1 MLSLLQANLAPT
13 ASTSAQGIPT
23 FTIADLLGPYYIFII
38 LAIGLLFLL
47 LGILFIFR
55 FHNHRLNLVP
65 TGQDQLMTYRI
76 LMPKFKK
83 EEDIK
88 STPSLQQIQEKV
100 SIAETFYSALGG
112 LKAQKG
118 FKSWLYGRSDAI
130 ALEMVAYEGL
140 ITFYLT
146 TPKYLH
152 EFIEQQLHAQ
162 YPDAQIDLIDD
173 YNLFKPDSLIVG
185 GYLSLKRP
193 SVVPIKTYK
202 NSDSDPLNAITNAM
216 SKVPNDEGLAIQFI
230 VRSAHKEWRGLGRKI
245 TKNMQK
251 GMTFDEALKGKSG
264 SGWSSI
270 FKSSEKIAEEKQ
282 SLSERRMTKN
292 EEEMVQGIGEKMSK
306 AGMDVN
312 IRIISATKSIDS
324 ANTSLNQ
331 VLQAFS
337 QYNIYEYGN
346 AFEAITPRSKK
357 TLIRDFIY
365 RRFNEN
371 RKIILNTEEMAS
383 LWHLPLPSTETPN
396 IRWLSARIQPAPS
409 EIPNSGDLHLGYNLF
424 RGKKTEI
431 YTDNEDRARHMYVV
445 GKTGSGKSYFLRYLA
460 LQDIKNGHGICVV
473 DPHGDLVNAIA
484 GSIPKERYDDIIYF
498 NPASVERPFGLNMLE
513 YSSDNPEQKTMVVNE
528 MLAIFDQLYDLKST
542 GGPMFELYMRNSM
555 LLVMDDPDTG
565 STLLEIS
572 KVLADEEFRKLKLSK
587 CKNQVVIDFWTK
599 EAEKAGGEAALANIV
614 PYITSKMTAFI
625 SNDIMRPIIA
635 QQTSAFDFRKAM
647 DEGKILL
654 VNLSKGKLGE
664 INAALIGMIVVGK
677 LQVAAF
683 SRTDIPEDQRKD
695 FFLYIDEFQNF
706 ITPSIASILSEARKY
721 RLSLILAHQY
731 MGQLVKNGNTEIRDA
746 ILGNVGS
753 YLVAR
758 IGPEDVEILGKIFEP
773 TFTGYD
779 LMNTDKFTW
788 NVKLIVGNAQVAP
801 FTMKAV
807 PPDSVSEELA
817 DKLIRLSAL
826 KYGRDRDIVE
836 KEIMARAG
844 MEMKDIIQK
853 KEPSPHDLAG
863 L

>member
-1 MLSLLQANLAPT
+1 
-13 ASTSAQGIPT
+13 
-23 FTIADLLGPYYIFII
+23 
-38 LAIGLLFLL
+38 
-47 LGILFIFR
+47 
-55 FHNHRLNLVP
+55 
-65 TGQDQLMTYRI
+65 
-76 LMPKFKK
+76 
-83 EEDIK
+83 
-88 STPSLQQIQEKV
+88 
-100 SIAETFYSALGG
+100 
-112 LKAQKG
+112 
-118 FKSWLYGRSDAI
+118 
-130 ALEMVAYEGL
+130 
-140 ITFYLT
+140 
-146 TPKYLH
+146 
-152 EFIEQQLHAQ
+152 
-162 YPDAQIDLIDD
+162 
-173 YNLFKPDSLIVG
+173 
-185 GYLSLKRP
+185 
-193 SVVPIKTYK
+193 
-202 NSDSDPLNAITNAM
+202 
-216 SKVPNDEGLAIQFI
+216 
-230 VRSAHKEWRGLGRKI
+230 
-245 TKNMQK
+245 
-251 GMTFDEALKGKSG
+251 
-264 SGWSSI
+264 
-270 FKSSEKIAEEKQ
+270 
-282 SLSERRMTKN
+282 
-292 EEEMVQGIGEKMSK
+292 
-306 AGMDVN
+306 
-312 IRIISATKSIDS
+312 
-324 ANTSLNQ
+324 
-331 VLQAFS
+331 
-337 QYNIYEYGN
+337 
-346 AFEAITPRSKK
+346 
-357 TLIRDFIY
+357 
-365 RRFNEN
+365 
-371 RKIILNTEEMAS
+371 
-383 LWHLPLPSTETPN
+383 
-396 IRWLSARIQPAPS
+396 
-409 EIPNSGDLHLGYNLF
+409 
-424 RGKKTEI
+424 
-431 YTDNEDRARHMYVV
+431 
-445 GKTGSGKSYFLRYLA
+445 
-460 LQDIKNGHGICVV
+460 
-473 DPHGDLVNAIA
+473 
-484 GSIPKERYDDIIYF
+484 
-498 NPASVERPFGLNMLE
+498 
-513 YSSDNPEQKTMVVNE
+513 